1 MSSEEIDVVGSMELD
16 ANDWPD
22 AQELTAVQDESNE
35 RNEESDADI
44 NVGSQEAV
52 ANEEARVE
60 VAKSRKKK
68 PLNRSH
74 GHKAKRVGQDWQLNK
89 MLSKAK
95 AEAKADAEAAE
106 FDIPDIQPFD
116 DIEDAPNQNVETKVN
131 VDDKIKPDVEL
142 PDQSKI

>member
-22 AQELTAVQDESNE
+22 AQELTATQDEDNE
-35 RNEESDADI
+35 RNEESDTDI

-52 ANEEARVE
+52 AVEPAKVE

-95 AEAKADAEAAE
+95 AEAKADTEAAE

>member
-22 AQELTAVQDESNE
+22 AQELTATQDESNE
-35 RNEESDADI
+35 ESDAEI
-44 NVGSQEAV
+44 NVGSQEVV
-52 ANEEARVE
+52 AAEPAQVK
-60 VAKSRKKK
+60 VTKSRKKK

-95 AEAKADAEAAE
+95 AEAKADAEATE

-142 PDQSKI
+142 PDQSKM

>member
-22 AQELTAVQDESNE
+22 AQELTATRDEDNE
-35 RNEESDADI
+35 RNEESDTDI

-52 ANEEARVE
+52 AVEPAKVE

-95 AEAKADAEAAE
+95 AEAKADAEAAD

-116 DIEDAPNQNVETKVN
+116 DNEDAPNQNVENQAKVDN
-131 VDDKIKPDVEL
+131 KIKPDIEL

>member
-1 MSSEEIDVVGSMELD
+1 MSSEEIDVVGSMEMD

-22 AQELTAVQDESNE
+22 AQNLIQDENE
-35 RNEESDADI
+35 ENNEESDTDI

-52 ANEEARVE
+52 AVEPAQVE

-95 AEAKADAEAAE
+95 AEAKAEAEAAE
-106 FDIPDIQPFD
+106 IDIPDIQPFD
-116 DIEDAPNQNVETKVN
+116 DNEDAPNQNVETQQNVN
-131 VDDKIKPDVEL
+131 DKIKPDVEL